1 MPRPVLLAVEGDPA
15 AKTAIEWVLGKRNE
29 AIKLLLGHLLP
40 GEAAPR
46 GGT

>member
-1 MPRPVLLAVEGDPA
+1 MPRPVLLAVGGDPA
-15 AKTAIEWVLGKRNE
+15 AKTTIERELRMCNE

-40 GEAAPR
+40 GAAAPR